1 MIDIAQGS
9 WSKGITPIAH
19 IPMQDRP
26 AFKMAIHQHEDRWY
40 LYCAHFWHSGL
51 TIVEITDPSHPRRH
65 DLELI
70 ASELVSNA
78 LRHGQPPIT
87 LAVDVGESAVA
98 TPSVRITVA
107 SQGGD
112 DPRVL
117 TPTAGA
123 GSATA
128 PPCACTDRKS
138 VV

>member
-1 MIDIAQGS
+1 MLVDL
-9 WSKGITPIAH
+9 
-19 IPMQDRP
+19 P
-26 AFKMAIHQHEDRWY
+26 ADTSALALARAAVADA
-40 LYCAHFWHSGL
+40 LDS
-51 TIVEITDPSHPRRH
+51 TDPSHPRRH

-117 TPTAGA
+117 TPTAHATTGRGLAMVAAIADRWGWERDGA
-123 GSATA
+123 TLRVHAEIDGHARTSH
-128 PPCACTDRKS
+128 
-138 VV
+138 